1 MHNADMQPTVPTDL
15 TVPSLRWDVFCRV
28 VDNFGD
34 IGVCWRLC
42 ADLAARGH
50 TVRLWV
56 DDASALDWMAP
67 GARAGQWPGITVRDW
82 ANSQDAQSVAALE
95 PADVWIEGFGCEI
108 APEFIAGRAY
118 STGARGPFDVNI
130 PAWINLEYLSAES
143 YVERCHGLPSPVMQ
157 GPAQGWTKHFY
168 YPGFTKNTG
177 GLLREIGNAPHE
189 RQLDAAARSAWL
201 AQHGVDWRGETVVS
215 LFCYEPVA
223 LPALLDSLADSARPT
238 LLLVTPGRAHAAV
251 RAWLASRG
259 DSNTDAGA
267 DRLADDGTHAG
278 ALRLHFL
285 PALSQR
291 DYDLLLCACDL
302 NFVRGEDS
310 LVRAIWA
317 GRPWVWQI
325 YPQDDGAHADKL
337 LALLDQIDASD
348 DLREAHWTWNGLA
361 SPEQTTVRWAALPL
375 PDWFA
380 SAQKLRQRLVEMPDL
395 VSQLV
400 GFVQKKR

>member
-1 MHNADMQPTVPTDL
+1 MHNAGMQPTAPSNPAP
-15 TVPSLRWDVFCRV
+15 PSLRWDVFCRV

-67 GARAGQWPGITVRDW
+67 GARGGQWPGVQVHDW
-82 ANSQDAQSVAALE
+82 VNSQDAAVLAALE

-108 APEFIAGRAY
+108 APEFIAARAIL
-118 STGARGPFDVNI
+118 TGARGQFHVNT
-130 PAWINLEYLSAES
+130 PVWINLEYLSAES
-143 YVERCHGLPSPVMQ
+143 YVERCHSLPSPVMQ

-168 YPGFTKNTG
+168 YPGFTANTG
-177 GLLREIGNAPHE
+177 GLLREIDTAPHP
-189 RQLDAAARSAWL
+189 RPPDATARSAWL
-201 AQHGVDWRGETVVS
+201 AQHGVNWRGEILVS

-223 LPALLDSLADSARPT
+223 LPALLQSLADGARPT
-238 LLLVTPGRAHAAV
+238 LMLVTPGRAQAAV
-251 RAWLASRG
+251 RAWLAARG
-259 DSNTDAGA
+259 DVGA
-267 DRLADDGTHAG
+267 DQPDGTRTG
-278 ALRLHFL
+278 ALRLHYL
-285 PALSQR
+285 PALTQL

-317 GRPWVWQI
+317 GQPWVWQI
-325 YPQDDGAHADKL
+325 YPQDDGAHAEKL
-337 LALLDQIDASD
+337 MALLDQIQASD
-348 DLREAHWTWNGLA
+348 TLRAAHLAWNGLTL
-361 SPEQTTVRWAALPL
+361 PEEKTVDWGALPQ
-375 PDWFA
+375 PEWFA
-380 SAQKLRQRLVEMPDL
+380 SAQKLRQRLAEMPDL
-395 VSQLV
+395 VSQLI

>member
-1 MHNADMQPTVPTDL
+1 MHNAGMQPTAPSASDSDAPSPT
-15 TVPSLRWDVFCRV
+15 LRWDVFCRV

-56 DDASALDWMAP
+56 DDVSALQWMAP
-67 GARAGQWPGITVRDW
+67 GASAGEWLGVQVYDW
-82 ANSQDAQSVAALE
+82 ASSHDAAVLAALA

-108 APEFIAGRAY
+108 APEFIAARAI
-118 STGARGPFDVNI
+118 STKASDRFGIKKPV
-130 PAWINLEYLSAES
+130 WINLEYLSGEA
-143 YVERCHGLPSPVMQ
+143 YVERCHGLPSPVQQ

-168 YPGFTKNTG
+168 YPGFTANTG
-177 GLLREIGNAPHE
+177 GLLRERDSPPHQ
-189 RQLDAAARSAWL
+189 RRPDATARHAWL
-201 AQHGVDWRGETVVS
+201 AQHGVVWHGETLVS

-223 LPALLDSLADSARPT
+223 LPALLQSLADGARPT
-238 LLLVTPGRAHAAV
+238 LMLVTPGRAQAAV
-251 RAWLASRG
+251 RAWLAARG
-259 DSNTDAGA
+259 DIGA
-267 DRLADDGTHAG
+267 EQTNRTRTG

-285 PALSQR
+285 PALTQV
-291 DYDLLLCACDL
+291 DYDLLLCNCDL

-310 LVRAIWA
+310 LVRAMWA
-317 GRPWVWQI
+317 GQPWVWQI

-337 LALLDQIDASD
+337 LALLDQIQASD
-348 DLREAHWTWNGLA
+348 TLRAAHLAWNGLA
-361 SPEQTTVRWAALPL
+361 KREANRVNWNALPQ
-375 PDWFA
+375 PEWSAFA
-380 SAQKLRQRLVEMPDL
+380 QQLRNSLAEMPDL

>member
-1 MHNADMQPTVPTDL
+1 MHNAGMQPIALPDPTPVP
-15 TVPSLRWDVFCRV
+15 LRWDVFCRV
-28 VDNFGD
+28 IDNFGD

-67 GARAGQWPGITVRDW
+67 GARNGQWPGVEARDW
-82 ANSQDAQSVAALE
+82 ASSQDVAALATLE

-108 APEFIAGRAY
+108 APEFIAARAIPMP
-118 STGARGPFDVNI
+118 ARGQFDVEA
-130 PAWINLEYLSAES
+130 PVWINLEYLSAES

-168 YPGFTKNTG
+168 YPGFTANTG
-177 GLLREIGNAPHE
+177 GLLRESSSAPHLRE
-189 RQLDAAARSAWL
+189 LDTTARRTWL
-201 AQHGVDWRGETVVS
+201 NQHGVDWQGETLVS
-215 LFCYEPVA
+215 LFCYEPLA
-223 LPALLDSLADSARPT
+223 LPALLQSLADGERPT
-238 LLLVTPGRAHAAV
+238 LLLVTPGRAEAAV
-251 RAWLASRG
+251 RACLGAR
-259 DSNTDAGA
+259 DNTAA
-267 DRLADDGTHAG
+267 ESPANGTRAG

-285 PALSQR
+285 PALPQA

-337 LALLDQIDASD
+337 LALLDQIQASD
-348 DLREAHWTWNGLA
+348 TQRAAHLAWNGLA
-361 SPEQTTVRWAALPL
+361 APETEQVNWAALTL
-375 PDWFA
+375 PEGFA
-380 SAQKLRQRLVEMPDL
+380 SAQQLRQRLAKMPDL